1 MDGLEENIG
10 LCNHPKDNPSELCAR
25 YHRRIVDKVRQDTIR
40 LNRILMGKLVTFGNG
55 LGGVLLTL
63 GEAMF
68 KGIYELL

>member
-40 LNRILMGKLVTFGNG
+40 LNRTPMGKLVLKHG
-55 LGGVLLTL
+55 LGVSATHPWGNY
-63 GEAMF
+63 G
-68 KGIYELL
+68 